1 MDCCKLLKLFLL
13 TVSLDFFILYITT
26 RYLEIQSEKQFE
38 SSKILEAKKTHILAQ
53 IEEIQNKWYPLAHKY
68 QQFGWDDMIR
78 SSIKKR
84 DEQIKKLEFQ
94 LEILEKQIAKAKIR
108 EIKIQ

>member
-1 MDCCKLLKLFLL
+1 MDCCKLLRLFLL

-53 IEEIQNKWYPLAHKY
+53 IE
-68 QQFGWDDMIR
+68 
-78 SSIKKR
+78 
-84 DEQIKKLEFQ
+84 
-94 LEILEKQIAKAKIR
+94 
-108 EIKIQ
+108 